1 MASTV
6 VAPFLAL
13 SLLLFAVV
21 AHGCTPNC
29 PGEQAVPATPV
40 AVPVQSHHG
49 QHDEHGRCPINAL
62 KLRVCINV
70 FECIGFIVVPEKVI
84 PTPPEAVPAPLH
96 PGGHSDH
103 GRCPINALKLRV
115 CANIGYGPDD
125 CCSLLSG
132 IADLDAAI
140 CLCTAVKANVLGIR
154 VNLPVDLGLI
164 LNKCG
169 KTYPTDFTC

>member
-70 FECIGFIVVPEKVI
+70 LNGLIG
-84 PTPPEAVPAPLH
+84 H
-96 PGGHSDH
+96 
-103 GRCPINALKLRV
+103 
-115 CANIGYGPDD
+115 GPDD

-140 CLCTAVKANVLGIR
+140 CLCTTVKANVLGIR

>member
-70 FECIGFIVVPEKVI
+70 LNGLVDMKIK
-84 PTPPEAVPAPLH
+84 
-96 PGGHSDH
+96 
-103 GRCPINALKLRV
+103 
-115 CANIGYGPDD
+115 GPDD

>member
-1 MASTV
+1 MASKV
-6 VAPFLAL
+6 VASFLAL
-13 SLLLFAVV
+13 SSLLSPHTA
-21 AHGCTPNC
+21 AHPT
-29 PGEQAVPATPV
+29 
-40 AVPVQSHHG
+40 
-49 QHDEHGRCPINAL
+49 AL
-62 KLRVCINV
+62 VRRSS
-70 FECIGFIVVPEKVI
+70 
-84 PTPPEAVPAPLH
+84 PTQPEAVPAPLH

-103 GRCPINALKLRV
+103 GALPDQRPEAEI
-115 CANIGYGPDD
+115 CANVLKGLVDVKIGYGPDD